1 MYRHIL
7 LATDGSELADRA
19 VSDALDLAKSLVAK
33 VTAVTVTDILPTGPY
48 SPIPW
53 PDDIERYEAAAVTS
67 AKKSWTR

>member
-48 SPIPW
+48 SPIPCQT
-53 PDDIERYEAAAVTS
+53 TS
-67 AKKSWTR
+67 NGTKQLPSRRQKKSWTR